1 MYIVIALVQDKPEH
15 KTELVD
21 GYLNNAPVFFTD
33 EPGCLRLDVIQDAGD
48 PNPIWL
54 YEVFKDESAYK
65 EHLEFPQVITWLETS
80 KAWRVEGPGGTLM
93 GSTNI
98 WPLMASGNEL
108 AVSQLERVE
117 GHLAFNEERAV
128 YSPMSLNLYERAI
141 PHFDKAI
148 KAAPNDAIACSLL
161 ETVF

>member
-1 MYIVIALVQDKPEH
+1 MFGVLVTINIKPGFKDRFMPAMLADAEGS
-15 KTELVD
+15 V
-21 GYLNNAPVFFTD
+21 NN
-33 EPGCLRLDVIQDAGD
+33 EPGCLRFDVIQDAGD
-48 PNPIWL
+48 LNRIWL
-54 YEVFKDESAYK
+54 YEVFKDEAAYK
-65 EHLEFPQVITWLETS
+65 EHLESPQVIKWLETS
-80 KAWRVEGPGGTLM
+80 KDWRVEGPGGALM

-117 GHLAFNEERAV
+117 VQLAFNEERAV
-128 YSPMSLNLYERAI
+128 YSPMSLNLYEGAI